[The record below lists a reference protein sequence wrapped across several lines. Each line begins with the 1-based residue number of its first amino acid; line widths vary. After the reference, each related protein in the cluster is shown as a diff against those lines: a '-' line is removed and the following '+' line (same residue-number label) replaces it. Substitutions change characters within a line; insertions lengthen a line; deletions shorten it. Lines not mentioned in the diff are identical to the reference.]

1 MAIDPSLLEK
11 SFQRKRGLI
20 EKLGDTGRFLTGLF
34 RGGDVSP
41 VSVRKTIDDL
51 HGYLATCHDQID
63 EVGQQ
68 WDKTERQ
75 LANLKD
81 KLKNAGRAA
90 RSAALAQA
98 EVLFRKCDG
107 FQGSIDKLKTNALAG
122 EVLVAKL
129 RDLLILI
136 SGPMAEDAIDQW
148 TVQLEAAVAERTM
161 ADRALGELDE
171 MSQRAVVTVPSE
183 ASPAATEQE
192 LERISTPEARTE
204 QERAVEQ
211 RLQELFEE

>member
-1 MAIDPSLLEK
+1 MAIDPSVLEK

-20 EKLGDTGRFLTGLF
+20 EKLGDAGRFLSCLL

-41 VSVRKTIDDL
+41 VAIHKTMDEL

-68 WDKTERQ
+68 WDKTDRQ
-75 LANLKD
+75 LASLKD
-81 KLKNAGRAA
+81 RLKSATRAA
-90 RSAALAQA
+90 RSAILAQA
-98 EVLFRKCDG
+98 EILLRKCDG
-107 FQGSIDKLKTNALAG
+107 FQDSVDKLKANALAG

-129 RDLLILI
+129 RDLLILV
-136 SGPMAEDAIDQW
+136 SGPMPEDAIDQW

-161 ADRALGELDE
+161 ADRALMELDKT
-171 MSQRAVVTVPSE
+171 SQRAVVAVPSE
-183 ASPAATEQE
+183 AGPAATEQE

-211 RLQELFEE
+211 RLEELFE